1 MNPIPLEEVVLIYE
15 TIVTVCVSQ
24 VNFPEHILM
33 TVPCRL
39 IHSLEVAVNKKAYL
53 WNLGKIFTKHL
64 GGLGE
69 GAAYFQV
76 KLKCHLE
83 F

>member
-53 WNLGKIFTKHL
+53 
-64 GGLGE
+64 
-69 GAAYFQV
+69 
-76 KLKCHLE
+76 
-83 F
+83 